1 MFSCSEIAHIVTGSL
16 LLEDNAAAIP
26 IGFTHDSRLLA
37 PGEVFIA
44 LLGKETDGHYYVP
57 EAFARGAIG
66 AIISDRTAIPTEGRN
81 IILVDDPLQAL
92 HSLARQWRRRFSV
105 PIIGVAGSC
114 GKTTTKEMIA
124 HLLRPHHYTFVS
136 PGNYNTEYGLP
147 LALLKM
153 DEDVEVGIFE
163 LGEERVGDIALLVD
177 ILAPTIGVV
186 TMIGRAHLEFLQ
198 NSTRVAEEIWQ
209 MVNRL
214 PSDGYAILNAD
225 SPILEILR
233 RRSTVN
239 GISFGIKKGDLRA
252 AVTDRRS
259 GLHLELTAGN
269 EQIKLIS
276 PLLGEHNSY
285 NILAAVAVARLFDIP
300 WKEIQRGVTSFLP
313 YEHRLSLHP
322 SLLGY
327 ILDDSYN
334 ANPDSTAAALRVL
347 VELDLPVKYRAFIFG
362 DMLEL
367 GKETPK
373 FHRYIMEL
381 AIKLGIDFIFPIGDN
396 ACTAAAGLRSGSLS
410 RRIIIS
416 EDKEL
421 LQRQVEERLSP
432 GENLILIKGSR
443 AMGLEVLAKEWRSRD
458 RS

>member
-1 MFSCSEIAHIVTGSL
+1 MFSFSEIANIVAGSL
-16 LLEDNAAAIP
+16 LQGDTTAAP
-26 IGFTHDSRLLA
+26 TGFSHDSRSLA

-44 LLGKETDGHYYVP
+44 LRGEQTDGHHYLS

-66 AIISDRTAIPTEGRN
+66 AIISDRAAIPTEGRN
-81 IILVDDPLQAL
+81 IILIDNPLQAL
-92 HSLARQWRRRFSV
+92 HSLARQWRKRFSS

-124 HLLRPHHYTFVS
+124 HLLRPHHHTFVS

-153 DEDVEVGIFE
+153 DEDAEVGIFE

-198 NSTRVAEEIWQ
+198 NSEKVATEIWR
-209 MVNRL
+209 MVNAL
-214 PSDGYAILNAD
+214 PADGYAILNAD
-225 SPILEILR
+225 SSLLEMLR

-239 GISFGIKKGDLRA
+239 EISFGIKKGDLRA
-252 AVTDRRS
+252 SVTNRAC
-259 GLHLELTAGN
+259 GLHLELTEKN

-276 PLLGEHNSY
+276 PLFGNHNSY
-285 NILAAVAVARLFDIP
+285 NILAAVAVARLLNIP
-300 WKEIQRGVTSFLP
+300 WEEIQRGVSSFMP
-313 YEHRLSLHP
+313 YDHRLCLHP
-322 SLLGY
+322 SPLGY

-347 VELDLPVKYRAFIFG
+347 VELDLPIKYRAFIFG

-373 FHRYIMEL
+373 FHHHIMQL
-381 AIKLGIDFIFPIGDN
+381 AIKLGVDFIFTIGDN
-396 ACTAAAGLRSGSLS
+396 ACIAAAKLRSGALS
-410 RRIIIS
+410 QQIIIS

-421 LQRQVEERLSP
+421 LQRRVEERLPP
-432 GENLILIKGSR
+432 GENLVLIKGSR
-443 AMGLEVLAKEWRSRD
+443 AMGLEVLADRWRT
-458 RS
+458 